1 LISDSSRNK
10 ANGLFTS
17 SQRELMAKILI
28 GSREK
33 KELIKMNNINYYEK
47 LQENF
52 PTFRSTLRLDERQIK
67 SLDSLLGFSQGALS
81 SFRSKV
87 QEADS
92 KYADFNEK
100 IKGEKRAEAL
110 REAKAKSIGSIEA
123 EFNKVQD
130 RVPKARTALHNAT
143 HLPKP
148 KDTAEE
154 LLRFMQQKEV
164 RDKLE
169 RLPLDERVG
178 ILQMTCRAG
187 RGDVLWAVENQ
198 SIVSDLV
205 PKDVMERSA
214 ETLAEKMAP
223 EQFALLELAEQDLEG
238 ALAVKNLAEVTMG
251 HLE

>member
-1 LISDSSRNK
+1 
-10 ANGLFTS
+10 
-17 SQRELMAKILI
+17 M
-28 GSREK
+28 
-33 KELIKMNNINYYEK
+33 NYYEK
-47 LQENF
+47 LKADF
-52 PTFRSTLRLDERQIK
+52 PAFGSTLRLDERQQK
-67 SLDSLLGFSQGALS
+67 SLRDLLGFIEGALT
-81 SFRSKV
+81 SFRSKA

-100 IKGEKRAEAL
+100 IRSEKRAELLGA
-110 REAKAKSIGSIEA
+110 AKAKSLGSIEA

-130 RVPKARTALHNAT
+130 RVSKARTALHNAT

-148 KDTAEE
+148 KDSAEE

-169 RLPLDERVG
+169 RLPMDERVG

-187 RGDVLWAVENQ
+187 RGDLLWAVETQ

-214 ETLAEKMAP
+214 ETLGETMAP
-223 EQFALLELAEQDLEG
+223 EQTAMVELATADFEG
-238 ALAVKNLAEVTMG
+238 ATAIKNLAGVELG
-251 HLE
+251 RIEA

>member
-1 LISDSSRNK
+1 
-10 ANGLFTS
+10 
-17 SQRELMAKILI
+17 M
-28 GSREK
+28 
-33 KELIKMNNINYYEK
+33 NYYESLK
-47 LQENF
+47 ANF
-52 PTFRSTLRLDERQIK
+52 PAFGSTLRLDERQIK
-67 SLDSLLGFSQGALS
+67 SLDSLLGFTEGALS
-81 SFRSKV
+81 SYRTKV
-87 QEADS
+87 QAADR

-100 IKGEKRAEAL
+100 IRSEKRAEL
-110 REAKAKSIGSIEA
+110 LSTAKAKSLGSIEA

-148 KDTAEE
+148 KDSAEE

-164 RDKLE
+164 RDKLD
-169 RLPLDERVG
+169 RLPMDERVG

-187 RGDVLWAVENQ
+187 RGDLLWAVENQ

-223 EQFALLELAEQDLEG
+223 EQFALVELAMEDLAG
-238 ALAVKNLAEVTMG
+238 ATAVRNLAEVTIG
-251 HLE
+251 HMDGHNEAG